1 MRSAMT
7 VARLTPPF
15 AATLA
20 EYLRMFAKVAQV
32 QFQALLD
39 AFNEHVS
46 RLRGC
51 PEIVEA
57 PKSGYASIDSG
68 AWAGNSWR

>member
-1 MRSAMT
+1 MT

-46 RLRGC
+46 RLSGV
-51 PEIVEA
+51 PQIVDA
-57 PKSGYASIDSG
+57 PVSG
-68 AWAGNSWR
+68 

>member
-1 MRSAMT
+1 MT

-20 EYLRMFAKVAQV
+20 EYLRMFAQVAQV

-39 AFNEHVS
+39 AFHEHVS
-46 RLRGC
+46 RLSGV
-51 PEIVEA
+51 PQIVDA
-57 PKSGYASIDSG
+57 PVSG
-68 AWAGNSWR
+68 

>member
-1 MRSAMT
+1 MT

-15 AATLA
+15 AATFG
-20 EYLRMFAKVAQV
+20 RIPPDVRQGGPG

-46 RLRGC
+46 RLSGV
-51 PEIVEA
+51 PQIVDA
-57 PKSGYASIDSG
+57 PVSG
-68 AWAGNSWR
+68 